1 MSNIKPEKE
10 YELYAQVLV
19 DVHSRKLDKPF
30 TYGVDENQAHKIYV
44 GAIVTVPLRRR
55 SVRGYVVD
63 LNEFPPSLPK
73 GVVIKSVESVADA
86 DSLWD
91 NEMIDLAR
99 WMEHY
104 YGCTFLDALK
114 VMIPAPVRA
123 EKDGGIPPEPRVKMV
138 VFKNAPDDR
147 EKFERRA
154 PGQAMAL
161 KYLMKRKKPVT
172 FSSAVKESEM
182 SHSTFRALE
191 KKGYVEIFE
200 GSPSFRYFHEFPAG
214 TTGAFNLTDDQKKAY
229 NTLIEKYRSPGV
241 KVALLHGITG
251 SGKTEVYLH
260 LIEKALG
267 DGKEAIVLVPE
278 ISLTPQ
284 AIDRFCG
291 RFGEEIAVLHSRLTG
306 VQRRQ
311 MWWKIR
317 HKEVRVVL
325 GARSAVFAPL
335 ENIGIIVVD
344 EEHDGSYKQE
354 REPRYNA
361 RQVAIKRAMHHKA
374 LVILGSAT
382 PSMESYYYAMEDKY
396 TFLDLPR
403 RIGESVLPEIEIVN
417 LKNDF
422 EEKRGRI
429 IGDTLTGEMLE
440 VLSRGE
446 QVMLFMNRRGFSAF
460 LLCYE
465 CGNVIRCPYCDITLT
480 YHKTGH
486 TIKCHYCDYHRPA
499 PSVCPFC
506 GGHKLSTPALGIQ
519 KVEEELREYFPGIT
533 YIRMDRDTTRGR
545 DSHHRI
551 LSSFAGR
558 KAQILIGTQMIAKG
572 HDFPG
577 VTLVGVV
584 LADVSL
590 YLPDFRSL
598 ERTYQVLTQVAGR
611 AGRRE
616 ARGKVII
623 QTYNPDTPV
632 IKAVA
637 RQDFKE
643 FYNWESANR
652 RVLNYPPF
660 SHVINLLFTGKNE
673 SKLREYAIIF
683 SDLLRNKKFKD
694 LFIAILGPAPC
705 PLSRIKSKYRWHVTL
720 KGNRVV
726 KMVAVIKAISRKF
739 STPSDIRFFIDV
751 DPTSLM

>member
-1 MSNIKPEKE
+1 MSSIKPEKE

-19 DVHSRKLDKPF
+19 DVHSRKLDKLF
-30 TYGVDENQAHKIYV
+30 TYGVDKDNAHKIYI
-44 GAIVTVPLRRR
+44 GAIVTVPLRNRN
-55 SVRGYVVD
+55 VRGYVVD
-63 LNEFPPSLPK
+63 ISEFPPSLPK
-73 GVVIKSVESVADA
+73 KVIIKPVKSVADA

-91 NEMIDLAR
+91 REMIDLAR

-104 YGCTFLDALK
+104 YGCKFLDALK
-114 VMIPAPVRA
+114 VMIPAPVR
-123 EKDGGIPPEPRVKMV
+123 EERDGGIPPEPRVKMV
-138 VFKNAPDDR
+138 VFKDAPDDWG
-147 EKFERRA
+147 KFERRA
-154 PGQAMAL
+154 PGQAIAL
-161 KYLMKRKKPVT
+161 KYLMEKKKPVT

-182 SHSTFRALE
+182 SHSIFRAIE
-191 KKGYVEIFE
+191 KKGFVEIFE
-200 GSPSFRYFHEFPAG
+200 GSPSFRYFHEFPSG
-214 TTGAFNLTDDQKKAY
+214 TTGAFELTDDQRSIY
-229 NTLIEKYRSPGV
+229 NVLLEKYRSSDV
-241 KVALLHGITG
+241 EISLLHGITG

-260 LIEKALG
+260 LIKKALE
-267 DGKEAIVLVPE
+267 DGKEALVLVPE

-284 AIDRFCG
+284 AIERFRG
-291 RFGEEIAVLHSRLTG
+291 RFGEEVAVLHSRLTG

-361 RQVAIKRAMHHKA
+361 RQVAIKRAIHHKA
-374 LVILGSAT
+374 LVLLGSAT
-382 PSMESYYYAMEDKY
+382 PSMESYYFSMEGRY
-396 TFLDLPR
+396 TFLELPR
-403 RIGESVLPEIEIVN
+403 RIGGSVLPKIEIIN

-429 IGDTLTGEMLE
+429 IGDTLTGEMMD
-440 VLSRGE
+440 VLSRNE
-446 QVMLFMNRRGFSAF
+446 QVMLFLNRRGFSAF
-460 LLCYE
+460 LLCHE

-480 YHKTGH
+480 YHKVGH
-486 TIKCHYCDYHRPA
+486 TMKCHYCDYHRPA
-499 PSVCPFC
+499 PSICPIC
-506 GGHKLSTPALGIQ
+506 RGHKLSTPAYGIQ
-519 KVEEELREYFPGIT
+519 KVEEELREYFPGVP
-533 YIRMDRDTTRGR
+533 YIRMDKDTTRGR
-545 DSHHRI
+545 DSHHHI
-551 LSSFAGR
+551 LSIFAKRG
-558 KAQILIGTQMIAKG
+558 AQILIGTQMIAKG

-632 IKAVA
+632 LKAVA
-637 RQDFKE
+637 EQNFRE
-643 FYNWESANR
+643 FYNWESENR

-673 SKLREYAIIF
+673 TKIREFAVTF
-683 SDLLRNKKFKD
+683 SDLLRSKKFKD

-720 KGNRVV
+720 KTNKVV
-726 KMVAVIKAISRKF
+726 KTVALIKAVRQKF
-739 STPSDIRFFIDV
+739 PTPSDINMFIDV

>member
-10 YELYAQVLV
+10 FGLYAQVLV

-30 TYGVDENQAHKIYV
+30 TYGLDENQAHKIYV
-44 GAIVTVPLRRR
+44 GAVVTVPLKKR

-63 LNEFPPSLPK
+63 LNEFPPPLPK
-73 GVVIKSVESVADA
+73 GVVIKPVESVAEA

-91 NEMIDLAR
+91 REMIDLAR

-123 EKDGGIPPEPRVKMV
+123 KKGGGIPPEPRVKMV
-138 VFKNAPDDR
+138 VFKNAPDEW

-154 PGQAMAL
+154 PGQTIAL
-161 KYLMKRKKPVT
+161 KYLMEREKPVKL
-172 FSSAVKESEM
+172 SSAVKESEI
-182 SHSTFRALE
+182 SHSVFRALE
-191 KKGYVEIFE
+191 KKGLVEIFE

-214 TTGAFNLTDDQKKAY
+214 TMGAFKLSEDQKKVY
-229 NTLIEKYRSPGV
+229 DILIEKYKSPDV
-241 KVALLHGITG
+241 EVVLLHGITG

-260 LIEKALG
+260 LIQKALE
-267 DGKEAIVLVPE
+267 DGKEALVLVPE

-284 AIDRFCG
+284 AIERFCG
-291 RFGEEIAVLHSRLTG
+291 RFGEEIAILHSRLTG

-344 EEHDGSYKQE
+344 EEHDSSYKQE

-382 PSMESYYYAMEDKY
+382 PSMESYYFAMENKY

-403 RIGESVLPEIEIVN
+403 RIGGSVLPEIETVN

-422 EEKRGRI
+422 KEKRGRI
-429 IGDTLTGEMLE
+429 IGDTLMGEMLE

-446 QVMLFMNRRGFSAF
+446 QLMLFINRRGFSAF
-460 LLCYE
+460 LLCHE
-465 CGNVIRCPYCDITLT
+465 CGNVVRCPYCDISLT
-480 YHKTGH
+480 YHKDGH
-486 TIKCHYCDYHRPA
+486 TMKCHYCDYHRPA
-499 PSVCPFC
+499 PSICPFC
-506 GGHKLSTPALGIQ
+506 RGHMLSTPAPGIQ
-519 KVEEELREYFPGIT
+519 KVEEELREYFPGIS
-533 YIRMDRDTTRGR
+533 YIRMDRDTTKGK
-545 DSHHRI
+545 DSHHQI

-616 ARGKVII
+616 AKGKVII
-623 QTYNPDTPV
+623 QTYNPETPV
-632 IKAVA
+632 ILAVA
-637 RQDFKE
+637 RQDYKE
-643 FYNWESANR
+643 FYDWESANR
-652 RVLNYPPF
+652 CALNYPPF
-660 SHVINLLFTGKNE
+660 SHIINLLFTGKNE

-694 LFIAILGPAPC
+694 LFIAVLGPAPC

-720 KGNRVV
+720 KGKRVV
-726 KMVAVIKAISRKF
+726 KMVAVIKAIIAKF
-739 STPSDIRFFIDV
+739 PIPPDMSFSVDV